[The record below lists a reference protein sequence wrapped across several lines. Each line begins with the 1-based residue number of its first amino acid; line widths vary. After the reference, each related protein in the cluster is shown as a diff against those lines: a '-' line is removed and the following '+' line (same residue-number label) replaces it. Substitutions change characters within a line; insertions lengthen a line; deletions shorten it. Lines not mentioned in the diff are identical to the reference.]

1 MKKIKRSHIINLVLL
16 AFVAL
21 MLFSPDSKAWV
32 SRGLMKIGLFRPNLE
47 APEQPQGAGVVASAG
62 THHTQGASLQAAEV
76 AGNGQVPVYFAD
88 SSGQEIDAAN
98 QRGKVVFINFW
109 ATWCPPCIAEMPS
122 IAKLSEHFKGNDQVL
137 FIMADVDRDL
147 VKSGAFMTKRKLDLP
162 VHIPM
167 GDIPSHWFGT
177 SIPTTVILD
186 KNGMIAARHE
196 GMADYSRQK
205 VVDFIHELLAE

>member
-1 MKKIKRSHIINLVLL
+1 MKKLKRSHIINLILL

-32 SRGLMKIGLFRPNLE
+32 SRGLMKIGLFKPNLE
-47 APEQPQGAGVVASAG
+47 APTEEPRTASITNEA
-62 THHTQGASLQAAEV
+62 TIQAADV
-76 AGNGQVPVYFAD
+76 PGNGQVPVYFVD

-137 FIMADVDRDL
+137 FILADVDKDL
-147 VKSGAFMTKRKLDLP
+147 VKSGAFMTKRQLNLP

-167 GDIPSHWFGT
+167 GDIPGHWLGT

-196 GMADYSRQK
+196 GMADYSRQE